1 MGMAERIERG
11 QIDNF
16 TDQQLRSYISNN
28 RKSKH
33 ALAEYAMK
41 VLMERIQ
48 LAGFTRRRLGKTV
61 KSVLLHSFAQDSRRR
76 LHMLSGTQVSGSQG
90 LSAGAIV
97 GIVMAGFILLLSVIK
112 LYNVCNRQ

>member
-1 MGMAERIERG
+1 MGQASTVTMIRRSGAAERIERG

-48 LAGFTRRRLGKTV
+48 LAGFTRRRLPSTV
-61 KSVLLHSFAQDSRRR
+61 TMARRSGMAERIERGQIDNFTDQQLRSYISNNRKSKHALAE
-76 LHMLSGTQVSGSQG
+76 
-90 LSAGAIV
+90 
-97 GIVMAGFILLLSVIK
+97 
-112 LYNVCNRQ
+112 Y